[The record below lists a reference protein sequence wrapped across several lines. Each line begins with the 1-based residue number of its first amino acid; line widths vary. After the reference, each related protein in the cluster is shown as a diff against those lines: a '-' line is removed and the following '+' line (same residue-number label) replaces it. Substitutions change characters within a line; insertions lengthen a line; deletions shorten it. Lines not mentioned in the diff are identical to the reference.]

1 MKYGKTIFVAGAL
14 GALLALCG
22 CAGTPTPPPEPP
34 PLPPTTT
41 DDGKCACGPTCP
53 CAAGNEPE
61 SVPEPPPP
69 PPPPPNFW
77 GCYGGGENEVR
88 YELTLDEA
96 EHYATFT
103 RRNASS
109 ASEMVL
115 ASGLAFL
122 VPDESG
128 STCLVDLRVPEFRK
142 YRKRL
147 LKISRI
153 DDETFELLID
163 VGGKDE
169 RSLGKNF
176 TKEEEKR

>member
-34 PLPPTTT
+34 SLPLPTTG
-41 DDGKCACGPTCP
+41 DGKCACGPTCP
-53 CAAGNEPE
+53 CVAANEPE

-96 EHYATFT
+96 EHYARFT
-103 RRNASS
+103 RRDASS
-109 ASEMVL
+109 ASEKVL
-115 ASGLAFL
+115 ESGLAFL

-128 STCLVDLRVPEFRK
+128 STCLVDLRVPEYSK

-153 DDETFELLID
+153 DDETFEVLID
-163 VGGKDE
+163 VGGEDE

>member
-34 PLPPTTT
+34 PLPPPPPT

-53 CAAGNEPE
+53 CANEPE

-96 EHYATFT
+96 EHYARFT
-103 RRNASS
+103 RRDASS
-109 ASEMVL
+109 ASEKVL
-115 ASGLAFL
+115 ESGLAFL

-153 DDETFELLID
+153 DNETFELLID

>member
-34 PLPPTTT
+34 PLPPPPT

-176 TKEEEKR
+176 TKEEENR

>member
-1 MKYGKTIFVAGAL
+1 MKYGKTIFVASAL

-34 PLPPTTT
+34 PLPPPTAG
-41 DDGKCACGPTCP
+41 DGKCACGPTCP
-53 CAAGNEPE
+53 CAAEKEPE

-69 PPPPPNFW
+69 NFW
-77 GCYGGGENEVR
+77 GCYVGGGNEVR

-96 EHYATFT
+96 EHCA
-103 RRNASS
+103 RLARGIVPH
-109 ASEMVL
+109 EDVL
-115 ASGLAFL
+115 ESGVAFL

-128 STCLVDLRVPEFRK
+128 STCLVDLRVPEFSK

-147 LKISRI
+147 LKILRI
-153 DDETFELLID
+153 DDETFELLIN
-163 VGGKDE
+163 VGDKDE